1 MTFALDPLIHRVWRT
16 PSVLQFGVERPVL
29 TLTNLSNAEERML
42 VALETGVTLSGLQL
56 VCARAGG
63 DPSHSAAFLKRVERV
78 LAPVGDSAAP
88 AAVASPVAS
97 PLVVL
102 DGQGATAARLAQI
115 LTESGVDVRAGLRW
129 NDPALAQA
137 RAAVIVGSF
146 AIVPER
152 HQRWL
157 RRDIPHLAIVFGDRT
172 ATIGPFVEPGDGP
185 CVGCVDRHRADD
197 DPDWPA
203 MASQLST
210 RPVRHETSL
219 VSSAVASAAAWSV
232 VDRVLNG
239 SRSLS
244 ALALALD
251 YESGITTEREHLPHE
266 DCGCR
271 ALPGTG
277 KADAPPSGR
286 PDFRT
291 ATS

>member
-1 MTFALDPLIHRVWRT
+1 MTFALDPRIHRVWRT

-29 TLTNLSNAEERML
+29 TLANLSNAEERML

-56 VCARAGG
+56 VSARAGG
-63 DPSHSAAFLKRVERV
+63 DPSHIEPFLERLDRV
-78 LAPVGDSAAP
+78 LAPAGDAAAP
-88 AAVASPVAS
+88 ESAPS

-102 DGQGATAARLAQI
+102 DGQGATAARLSQI

-129 NDPALAQA
+129 NDPVIAQA

-146 AIVPER
+146 AIEPER

-185 CVGCVDRHRADD
+185 CIGCIDRHRTDD

-210 RPVRHETSL
+210 RSVRHETSL
-219 VSSAVASAAAWSV
+219 VSSAVASATAWCV
-232 VDRVLNG
+232 ADRVLNG
-239 SRSLS
+239 SRALDALS
-244 ALALALD
+244 LALD
-251 YESGITTEREHLPHE
+251 YESGITTERQHLPHE
-266 DCGCR
+266 ECGCR

-277 KADAPPSGR
+277 KADAPPNGR